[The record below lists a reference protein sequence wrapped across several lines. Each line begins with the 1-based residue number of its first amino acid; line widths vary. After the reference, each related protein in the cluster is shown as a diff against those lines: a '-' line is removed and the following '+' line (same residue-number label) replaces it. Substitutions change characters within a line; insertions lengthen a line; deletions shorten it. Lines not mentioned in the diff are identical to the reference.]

1 MLRICDI
8 NACESGDHLRREVL
22 GVGFDNLTIEE
33 AVAHA
38 AGVIESGSGGYVV
51 TPNPEIV
58 WLCRKNSALLTAI
71 QAAELVLPDGIGIV
85 RGAKLLKRPLKEK
98 VSGVDFSITL
108 IKYLAPRDGSVY
120 LLGAKPGVAERA
132 GEALERDHPGIRVVG
147 TQDGYFERDDTVID
161 AINEKRPDFLMVCMG
176 APRQE
181 LWMHQNRG
189 KLQVGIMAGL
199 GGVADV
205 LAGETPRAP
214 ETWQKLELEWLYR
227 LIKEPGRIRRQI
239 RLPLFLLAVIGQR
252 LKGGDGV
259 G

>member
-1 MLRICDI
+1 M
-8 NACESGDHLRREVL
+8 RREIL
-22 GVGFDNLTIEE
+22 GVGFDYLTVEE
-33 AVAHA
+33 AVAQA
-38 AGVIESGSGGYVV
+38 AGIIESGGGSYVV

-58 WLCRKNSALLTAI
+58 WLCRKNLKLLEAI
-71 QAAELVLPDGIGIV
+71 RNAELVLPDGIGII
-85 RGAKLLKRPLKEK
+85 RGARILKRPLKEK
-98 VSGVDFSITL
+98 VSGVDFGMTL
-108 IKYLAPRDGSVY
+108 IKYLAPRNGSVY

-132 GEALERDHPGIRVVG
+132 GKALERDYPGIRVVG
-147 TQDGYFERDDTVID
+147 TQNGYFESDDTVIS

-181 LWMHQNRG
+181 LWMHQNRD
-189 KLQVGIMAGL
+189 KLQVGMMAGL
-199 GGVADV
+199 GGVVDV
-205 LAGETPRAP
+205 LAGETARAP
-214 ETWQKLELEWLYR
+214 ESWQKMELEWLYR